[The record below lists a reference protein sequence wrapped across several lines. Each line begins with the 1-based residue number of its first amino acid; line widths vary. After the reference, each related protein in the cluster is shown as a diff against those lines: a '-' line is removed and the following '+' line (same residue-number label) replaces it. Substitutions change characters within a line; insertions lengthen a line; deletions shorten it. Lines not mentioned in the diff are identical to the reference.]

1 MNLVACL
8 LWISDFHPI
17 PPHEDIMKT
26 ISATTLATCL
36 LIAAGLPLSATA
48 QSTTTDVKPAAQAA
62 NSAADMT
69 DGEVKKIDK
78 DAGKITLKHG
88 EIKNLDMPGMTMV
101 FTVKDKSLL
110 DKVQPGDKVKFHA
123 VSGNGKLIVTDI
135 QPIK

>member
-1 MNLVACL
+1 
-8 LWISDFHPI
+8 
-17 PPHEDIMKT
+17 MKT

>member
-1 MNLVACL
+1 MNAITRFLA
-8 LWISDFHPI
+8 
-17 PPHEDIMKT
+17 
-26 ISATTLATCL
+26 ISATVVGTALHVGAF
-36 LIAAGLPLSATA
+36 AQSATDT
-48 QSTTTDVKPAAQAA
+48 SKMPTTQM
-62 NSAADMT
+62 SASMT